1 MKYYLKYLFKRIIQ
15 EYPQCASNVC
25 DSDSLS
31 HLTVS
36 MSTSATGAQEDQF
49 CSHFAQSCFPGTSEV
64 SLTGLDENKVTVR
77 YVLKPSNVSLNMH

>member
-1 MKYYLKYLFKRIIQ
+1 
-15 EYPQCASNVC
+15 
-25 DSDSLS
+25 
-31 HLTVS
+31 